1 MTSLRFAVSG
11 DQGPRLVL
19 VHELGGSLES
29 WDGVAERLEGS
40 HRLLR
45 YDLRGASGSS
55 WPPGLADHVAD
66 LAALVD
72 EIGFT
77 APLHLVSCAAGGL
90 VTLAFAQHYPYR
102 VASHVFCA
110 PAVTTDAPRR
120 AYLENRAALCRRD
133 GMAAIAEASLDR
145 SYPAECRGDAAL
157 FAAYRARFLS
167 HNPADYAEANLLLAR
182 TDMAET
188 IAALETP
195 CLLLAGTH
203 DTLRPPDE
211 VRGLAL
217 SFRRASIA
225 TVTSGHIMPVHAPQ
239 AVADHIRRFTA
250 AHPQPQ
256 AARLQQAL
264 S

>member
-1 MTSLRFAVSG
+1 MTSLRFAASG
-11 DQGPRLVL
+11 EAGPRLVF

-29 WDGVAERLEGS
+29 WDSVAARLEGD

-55 WPPGLADHVAD
+55 SPLTLADHVTD
-66 LAALVD
+66 LVALVD
-72 EIGFT
+72 ELGFA

-90 VTLAFAQHYPYR
+90 VTLAFARRHPDR
-102 VASHVFCA
+102 VASLVLCA
-110 PAVTTDAPRR
+110 PAITTDAPRR

-195 CLLLAGTH
+195 CLLLAGTL
-203 DTLRPPDE
+203 DPLRPPDE
-211 VRGLAL
+211 VRRLAS

-225 TVTSGHIMPVHAPQ
+225 TVTSGHIMPVHAPE
-239 AVADHIRRFTA
+239 AVGDHIRRFTA